1 MLGKLRNFSKTKLAS
16 VLVGIIIIPFV
27 FWGMGGIFQGGN
39 TNNVAKIGNHS
50 VSTQNFL
57 DHINSIGLNP
67 ELIKNNLDENIMSE
81 LLNDMLAKK
90 FIELEIIKLGISMSE
105 ENLIDLIKNN
115 NDFLDKDKQFKRPKY
130 EKFLLEN
137 NLNAAQFEKRL
148 KRRQLEKILFNYYGG
163 GLKSPNV
170 LINSLS
176 ASNNSLIE
184 IEYIN
189 LDKSYKK
196 KDQFSNIDVN
206 KYLIDHFKPETSW
219 PDGLTIEQNLIDL
232 GWHEYEFQNHT
243 SFAYTITDL
252 TDELTLGCCYIYPSQ
267 LDEHEVSVSYW
278 VRSSEL
284 NTGLSQHV
292 AEALQQWISRN
303 WPFENPLFIHPT

>member
-1 MLGKLRNFSKTKLAS
+1 MDLEKILPKDGPPINEVSKYIEKYKNDLI
-16 VLVGIIIIPFV
+16 VIKY
-27 FWGMGGIFQGGN
+27 GGN
-39 TNNVAKIGNHS
+39 VFIDRNIFNNFV
-50 VSTQNFL
+50 L
-57 DHINSIGLNP
+57 DIN
-67 ELIKNNLDENIMSE
+67 
-81 LLNDMLAKK
+81 LLN
-90 FIELEIIKLGISMSE
+90 KLGISMSE

-115 NDFLDKDKQFKRPKY
+115 NDFLDKDKQFKRSKY

-196 KDQFSNIDVN
+196 KDQFNR
-206 KYLIDHFKPETSW
+206 T
-219 PDGLTIEQNLIDL
+219 
-232 GWHEYEFQNHT
+232 
-243 SFAYTITDL
+243 
-252 TDELTLGCCYIYPSQ
+252 
-267 LDEHEVSVSYW
+267 
-278 VRSSEL
+278 
-284 NTGLSQHV
+284 
-292 AEALQQWISRN
+292 
-303 WPFENPLFIHPT
+303 